1 MRPPPVTLADSS
13 GAAADPD
20 APLSGAEVRA
30 LLVARWQANHDL
42 RLVQIRG
49 RLYLQVMWNHLE
61 QQSFPLSVEDY
72 ADHIERVAAALND
85 LGLAATVRQWLG
97 STRDRPRL
105 GKALSLPLEP
115 IVGAGCF
122 WHVLR
127 HGFSSLRPFAPGHRA
142 ALWHRP
148 FCRKRAHLAARGH
161 GRPGAPGLIAWL
173 ALGLNPGR
181 PAFSIPQRGSL
192 DAGRR
197 PAIP

>member
-13 GAAADPD
+13 GAAADPG

-85 LGLAATVRQWLG
+85 LTGGNGAAVAGQHPRPAPPGKGPFLAPRTGVRPCQRILAVAQAAT
-97 STRDRPRL
+97 
-105 GKALSLPLEP
+105 
-115 IVGAGCF
+115 
-122 WHVLR
+122 
-127 HGFSSLRPFAPGHRA
+127 
-142 ALWHRP
+142 
-148 FCRKRAHLAARGH
+148 
-161 GRPGAPGLIAWL
+161 
-173 ALGLNPGR
+173 
-181 PAFSIPQRGSL
+181 RGSG
-192 DAGRR
+192 GRGTTLAHR
-197 PAIP
+197 